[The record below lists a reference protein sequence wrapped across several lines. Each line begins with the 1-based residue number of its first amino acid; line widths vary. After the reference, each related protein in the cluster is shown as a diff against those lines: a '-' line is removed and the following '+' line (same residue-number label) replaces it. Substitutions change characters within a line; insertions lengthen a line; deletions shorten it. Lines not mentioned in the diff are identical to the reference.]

1 MELTDSISK
10 VRGVGVKKSAAFAR
24 LGIRT
29 VYDLLTYYPRA
40 YEDQS
45 SITRIAD
52 LQAGMRATV
61 LGVIQQVTDRQT
73 RRRGFTVLT
82 ALIGDGTGYMQA
94 VWSMLSRRAQIS
106 LRRPFRRAFGRS
118 MISSDVRM
126 PFDGFTSQSGR
137 RNCARR
143 VGGLPLRN
151 SISSNVGCSPSKSGR
166 RRSRKGLHTGQTV
179 CWLRA
184 FWRRCPSN

>member
-94 VWSMLSRRAQIS
+94 VWFNQRFLKSK
-106 LRRPFRRAFGRS
+106 LRE
-118 MISSDVRM
+118 
-126 PFDGFTSQSGR
+126 GR
-137 RNCARR
+137 RILLTGKTDYAYNGGGQLALSQITSFELLGARDHAESLL
-143 VGGLPLRN
+143 GILPIYAATEGLP
-151 SISSNVGCSPSKSGR
+151 
-166 RRSRKGLHTGQTV
+166 Q
-179 CWLRA
+179 
-184 FWRRCPSN
+184 